1 MKRFATFF
9 ILVALFFAGCQPI
22 EDTAFQAA
30 ATAQGFIT
38 QAQANH
44 GEECRADRTR
54 PVCVKINE
62 AVDAQNLLV
71 DAIEAYCNF
80 PVRPTPEEL
89 KNYSSSTCA
98 KNAGARERLQLA
110 IRNMQVVI
118 RDVKEAIQ

>member
-1 MKRFATFF
+1 MNRFVMFF
-9 ILVALFFAGCQPI
+9 VPVALFFVGCQPI

-44 GEECRADRTR
+44 GEECRADKTR

-62 AVDAQNLLV
+62 AVDAQNLLI

-80 PVRPTPEEL
+80 PVRPAPEEL
-89 KNYSSSTCA
+89 KNFSSTCS
-98 KNAGARERLQLA
+98 KNASARERLQLA
-110 IRNMQVVI
+110 IRNVQVVI
-118 RDVKEAIQ
+118 RDVKGAIQ